1 MARWMA
7 LLLVAA
13 GIVLAA
19 GCSSKKSLIQLR
31 EEGQRFLERQRYSE
45 AQHSFAQVLEVKP
58 EDAEAN
64 YGLGRALLAQG
75 DAMRARTHLGIAYQ
89 QSSHDA
95 NLTFEIGSALA
106 EAMALS
112 GDKQGMVM
120 FLRDAAQ
127 SRGEVRDYLLWGDMA
142 AKYGDPDS
150 AELAY
155 RTAVRI
161 ERTPTVLPY
170 WKLALFYEGIGKTEA
185 ATHRLRQA
193 YAIEQD
199 NPQIIEKLQSY
210 YAVVGPSLKIAPD
223 R

>member
-7 LLLVAA
+7 LLL
-13 GIVLAA
+13 IVVGLALP

-31 EEGQRFLERQRYSE
+31 EEGQNHLDRNRYRE
-45 AQHSFAQVLEVKP
+45 AQLSFAQVLEVKP
-58 EDAEAN
+58 EDAVAN
-64 YGLGRALLAQG
+64 YGVGRALLAQG
-75 DAMRARTHLGIAYQ
+75 DPLRARTHLEIAYQ
-89 QSSHDA
+89 QSSH
-95 NLTFEIGSALA
+95 NPGLTFEIGTALA

-112 GDKQGMVM
+112 GDKQGMVL

-127 SRGEVRDYLLWGDMA
+127 SRGEVRDYILWGDMA
-142 AKYGDPDS
+142 ARYGDPDS

-170 WKLALFYEGIGKTEA
+170 WKLAMFYESIGKTEA
-185 ATHRLRQA
+185 ATHRFRQA
-193 YAIEQD
+193 YAIEPD
-199 NPQIIEKLQSY
+199 NPQVIEKLESY

>member
-7 LLLVAA
+7 LLMIVAS
-13 GIVLAA
+13 LAA
-19 GCSSKKSLIQLR
+19 PGCSAKKSLIELR
-31 EEGQRFLERQRYSE
+31 EEGAYYLERDRFPE
-45 AQHSFAQVLEVKP
+45 AQLAYEQVLEAKP
-58 EDAEAN
+58 EDTVAN

-75 DAMRARTHLGIAYQ
+75 ESLRARTHLEIAYQ
-89 QSSHDA
+89 QSSRDP
-95 NLTFEIGSALA
+95 NLTFEIGTALA
-106 EAMALS
+106 EAMAQS
-112 GDKQGMVM
+112 GDKQGMVL
-120 FLRDAAQ
+120 FLKDAAQ

-161 ERTPTVLPY
+161 ERTPTVLTY
-170 WKLALFYEGIGKTEA
+170 WKLALFYESIGKTEA

-193 YAIEQD
+193 YAIEPD

-210 YAVVGPSLKIAPD
+210 YAVVGPSLKIDPD